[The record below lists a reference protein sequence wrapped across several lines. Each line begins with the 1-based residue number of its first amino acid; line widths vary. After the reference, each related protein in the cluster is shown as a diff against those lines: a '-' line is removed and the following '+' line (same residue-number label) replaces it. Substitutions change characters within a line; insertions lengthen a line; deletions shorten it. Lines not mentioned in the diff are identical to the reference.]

1 MRALLRIS
9 IVAVLVNGCSS
20 PTEDPPTNATP
31 AAVAAPVL
39 VEIPSAPNQPRHEL
53 ERARDIARIDLD
65 AIADRGYVRVLVA
78 RSGTHFYTYEDAHSG
93 KAIDTGVALAR
104 AFSDR
109 TGRTITPVFLETR
122 EADLISHLL
131 AGKGD
136 IAANLLLTFAR
147 DEQAA
152 FAPPIRTGI
161 RELVVTSANAPL
173 VSLEDI
179 GTRTIHVRQ
188 DSDHHASLL
197 RLNEQLRKIDR
208 PIARIALARQPLT
221 DEDLMERVDKGQIP
235 ATIVDDYVFERRRA
249 QLPNV
254 VANPDIA
261 VSQDGSLSWVTRKDA
276 PKLRDFLKEFF
287 STHRLT
293 F

>member
-1 MRALLRIS
+1 MRGLLRIF
-9 IVAVLVNGCSS
+9 IFAVLVNGCSS
-20 PTEDPPTNATP
+20 PTEAPPTNATP
-31 AAVAAPVL
+31 AAAPS
-39 VEIPSAPNQPRHEL
+39 EIPPAPNQLRHDR
-53 ERARDIARIDLD
+53 ERARDVALLDLD
-65 AIADRGYVRVLVA
+65 AIADRGYIRVLAA
-78 RSGTHFYTYEDAHSG
+78 RSGTHFYTSEDAHSG
-93 KAIDTGVALAR
+93 KAVDIGVALAR
-104 AFSDR
+104 AFSDH
-109 TGRTITPVFLETR
+109 TGRKIAPIFIETR
-122 EADLISHLL
+122 DADLIPHLV

-147 DEQAA
+147 DEQVA

-161 RELVVTSANAPL
+161 RELVVTSASTPL

-179 GTRTIHVRQ
+179 GGRTIHVRQ
-188 DSDHHASLL
+188 DSDHHASLV
-197 RLNEQLRKIDR
+197 RLNEQLRRIDR
-208 PIARIALARQPLT
+208 PIARIVLAQQTVT
-221 DEDLMERVDKGQIP
+221 DEELMERVNKGHIP
-235 ATIVDDYVFERRRA
+235 ATIVDDYVFERRRM

-276 PKLRDFLKEFF
+276 PKLTDFVREFF

>member
-9 IVAVLVNGCSS
+9 MFAVLVNGCSS
-20 PTEDPPTNATP
+20 PTVAPPTNATP
-31 AAVAAPVL
+31 AAVSAPAPS
-39 VEIPSAPNQPRHEL
+39 EIPPAPNQPRHDR
-53 ERARDIARIDLD
+53 ERARDVALLDLD
-65 AIADRGYVRVLVA
+65 AIAGRGYIRVLVA
-78 RSGTHFYTYEDAHSG
+78 RSGTHFYTSDDAHSG
-93 KAIDTGVALAR
+93 KAVDTGVALAR
-104 AFSDR
+104 AFSDQ
-109 TGRTITPVFLETR
+109 TGRKITPVFIETR
-122 EADLISHLL
+122 EADLIPHLL

-147 DEQAA
+147 DEQVA

-161 RELVVTSANAPL
+161 RELVVTSASAPL

-179 GTRTIHVRQ
+179 GSRTIHVRQ

-208 PIARIALARQPLT
+208 PIARIVLARQTVT
-221 DEDLMERVDKGQIP
+221 DEELMDRVNKGQIP

-261 VSQDGSLSWVTRKDA
+261 VSQDGSLSWVARKDA
-276 PKLRDFLKEFF
+276 PKLTGFLKEFF